1 MQSGFYKKVDKIIV
15 VKNKISVQVK
25 RLKQAKGLTEK
36 DIIRRIRMQMPLK
49 KKLAFADFIIDNSGS
64 KKDTLSRARKA
75 WKQIGEQYGCKRK
88 TGY

>member
-1 MQSGFYKKVDKIIV
+1 M
-15 VKNKISVQVK
+15 KNKISVQVK
-25 RLKQAKGLTEK
+25 RLKQVKGLTEK